1 MQSINNNATTA
12 NGVGSGSGDMTTLTK
27 FIFIALI
34 CILVNIPLYFMD
46 EKWVAGLFTG
56 AWMGAVVLLF
66 LYNSIFNLN
75 ITAYSLSNFFNSYLA
90 PILVYVFWIISIYWL
105 VTSNADLAENPSD
118 SSTSRNIAAIF
129 CGAIPFLA
137 IVVSII
143 YNNYKSNV
151 EHLIPKAIGGSILA
165 FIFGLF
171 CYYLNVLRIRCD
183 GGSDCWV
190 YAGWLTFLAFLII
203 TVFFTWALP
212 KVTILNAFFRMFQ
225 IFPKNFFQNITAP
238 MNIFSI
244 IIYLVLWISA
254 IIVFFRHDNTFGD
267 EEYDPVNIFFTII
280 SIISFFLL
288 FFKQTDFASSI
299 ITRIIQYFISP
310 EFSPWSILLHIA
322 ITLLFIFSINVTT
335 SSLHRTGWSKSPSIL
350 AIFIFILVLILCYIG
365 ILYYYYTH

>member
-1 MQSINNNATTA
+1 MNNNNINNAN
-12 NGVGSGSGDMTTLTK
+12 NGVGGSGTMTK
-27 FIFIALI
+27 FILIALI

-46 EKWVAGLFTG
+46 EKWIAGLFTSAWLG
-56 AWMGAVVLLF
+56 AAVLLF

-75 ITAYSLSNFFNSYLA
+75 VTSYSLSNFFNNYLA

-105 VTSNADLAENPSD
+105 VTGNADLAENPSD

-143 YNNYKSNV
+143 YYNFKSNV

-183 GGSDCWV
+183 GGSDCWT
-190 YAGWLTFLAFLII
+190 YAGWSTFLAFLII

-212 KVTILNAFFRMFQ
+212 KFTILNPFLRIFQ

-254 IIVFFRHDNTFGD
+254 IIVFFRHDDTFGD
-267 EEYDPVNIFFTII
+267 EEHDPVNIFFTII
-280 SIISFFLL
+280 AILSLSLL
-288 FFKQTDFASSI
+288 FFKQTGFASSI

-322 ITLLFIFSINVTT
+322 IIILFMFSINVTT
-335 SSLHRTGWSKSPSIL
+335 SSLHRTGWSNNPSIL
-350 AIFIFILVLILCYIG
+350 TIFIFILVLILSYIG
-365 ILYYYYTH
+365 ILYYNYTH

>member
-12 NGVGSGSGDMTTLTK
+12 NGVGSGSGTMTTLTK

-46 EKWVAGLFTG
+46 EKLVAGLFTAAWLG
-56 AWMGAVVLLF
+56 AAVLLI

-75 ITAYSLSNFFNSYLA
+75 ITSYSLSNFFNNYLA

-105 VTSNADLAENPSD
+105 ITGNADLAENPSD

-129 CGAIPFLA
+129 CGAIPLLA
-137 IVVSII
+137 IAVSII
-143 YNNYKSNV
+143 YNYYKSNATK
-151 EHLIPKAIGGSILA
+151 LIPWTIGGSILV
-165 FIFGLF
+165 FIFGLL
-171 CYYLNVLRIRCD
+171 CYYVNVLRVDCD
-183 GGSDCWV
+183 NGSNCWA
-190 YAGWLTFLAFLII
+190 YAGWSTFLAFII
-203 TVFFTWALP
+203 MTLFFTLIP
-212 KVTILNAFFRMFQ
+212 YVFTNLNSFFRMFQ

-254 IIVFFRHDNTFGD
+254 IIVFFRHDDTFGD
-267 EEYDPVNIFFTII
+267 EEHSPVNIFFTII
-280 SIISFFLL
+280 AIISFFIL
-288 FFKQTDFASSI
+288 FFKQTEFASSI

-310 EFSPWSILLHIA
+310 EFSPWSMLLHIT
-322 ITLLFIFSINVTT
+322 IILLFIFSINVTT
-335 SSLHRTGWSKSPSIL
+335 TSLHRTGWSNNPSIL
-350 AIFIFILVLILCYIG
+350 TIFISILVLIICYIG